1 MSSGPAQAN
10 RFSLR
15 RWSQRKLEAART
27 EARTPVQ
34 APPPADV
41 AAAGQTPAGMAH
53 KAIEPTAS
61 ASVSNSVSTSVSTPP
76 ANADLPP
83 IESLTIDSDFAPFF
97 KPQVDES
104 VKRAALKQLLRDPRF
119 NIMDGLDTYIDDYT
133 QPDPIPS
140 AMLEELM
147 QRRGFF
153 APSAAETVPG
163 ERAVDE
169 PAATIVAP
177 QAEAI
182 APPVAPD
189 ARLAPDSP
197 ITPGAPVA
205 ALAPVAPADA
215 PRDTADSAPKTG
227 VDDKAAKS

>member
-1 MSSGPAQAN
+1 MSSGPAHAN

-27 EARTPVQ
+27 AGRTPVQ

-41 AAAGQTPAGMAH
+41 AAAGQTPAGAAR

-104 VKRAALKQLLRDPRF
+104 VKRAALKQLFRDPRF

-147 QRRGFF
+147 QRRVFF
-153 APSAAETVPG
+153 APSASESVPG
-163 ERAVDE
+163 EQAIDG
-169 PAATIVAP
+169 PAANIVAP
-177 QAEAI
+177 SAEGI
-182 APPVAPD
+182 AAPAAPD
-189 ARLAPDSP
+189 ERLAPDSP
-197 ITPGAPVA
+197 IAPDAAVA
-205 ALAPVAPADA
+205 SLAPVAPAA
-215 PRDTADSAPKTG
+215 TPRGATDSAPETG
-227 VDDKAAKS
+227 VGDKAVKS